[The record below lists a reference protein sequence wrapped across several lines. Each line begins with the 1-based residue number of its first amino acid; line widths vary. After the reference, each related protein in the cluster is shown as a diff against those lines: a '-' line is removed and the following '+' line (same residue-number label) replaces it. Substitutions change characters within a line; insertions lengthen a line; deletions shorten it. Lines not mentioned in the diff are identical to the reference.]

1 MTYSDSTFT
10 IEINGVPAVVL
21 RTKWHAKADEI
32 CRLWAQN
39 RRDQL
44 TKAGPNGFAW
54 PPFVKLRLSRADEK
68 AAYEDES
75 KDAEIYDDVKVVYLV
90 NIPIVS

>member
-1 MTYSDSTFT
+1 VGPKPPRPTH
-10 IEINGVPAVVL
+10 EG
-21 RTKWHAKADEI
+21 W
-32 CRLWAQN
+32 
-39 RRDQL
+39 
-44 TKAGPNGFAW
+44 PNGFAW